1 MLGAII
7 GDLAAS
13 TYQTDKKI
21 FFSHLIGEH
30 VPLTECGYTL
40 LCTADILYRDLFIG
54 YEDFQNSLKAKFRI
68 LNDETIRM
76 MDNPSYWDETNLPSK
91 TCKFIP
97 LHLMESV
104 VCAWFG
110 ETYHESLSIPRL
122 LFGHGMDKEEGYA
135 RQFTAKMIHLL
146 RNGATKDET
155 YKELGDVFK
164 GCRHDWP
171 WQTEEGG
178 ALNYLFRAWDAFYN
192 AFDFG
197 SAIHNAVKMVGN
209 IHLNCALTGAIAEA
223 MYGCTY
229 YLKKEKYCEDHNI
242 SEFISIPEAIKKRF
256 KPQFEAIRKQ
266 RRWMKVFFKK
276 NDAATNVERHVFIP
290 TENPFPNKVISPEL
304 RRRILKAYQP
314 DWEARYGFYLD
325 NGWIYLYRS
334 HFLIGRYQLK
344 PVDDGIFRIA
354 IVQRVM
360 QNDDVKIAFEKN
372 LYTLESKHRYTRYSG
387 WRFRYFSPLTDAD
400 ECPKEYRGGVKEK
413 FWHGEKMFY
422 GDIIDNHNQWIESAK
437 ETLRNRKDSKLY
449 FYAKE
454 LGPENFGIAYY
465 IETLYGKW
473 CPYDNLDWIFEY

>member
-13 TYQTDKKI
+13 TYQTDKKM
-21 FFSHLIGEH
+21 FFSHLVGEH
-30 VPLTECGYTL
+30 VPLTECGYTV
-40 LCTADILYRDLFIG
+40 LCTADILYNDLFIERKKFG
-54 YEDFQNSLKAKFRI
+54 DALKTKFRI
-68 LNDETIRM
+68 LNDSTIQM
-76 MDNPSYWDETNLPSK
+76 IDNPIYWDVPNFDPKHFSFLPLLL
-91 TCKFIP
+91 I
-97 LHLMESV
+97 ENV

-110 ETYHESLSIPRL
+110 ETYDDCLNLPQYY
-122 LFGHGMDKEEGYA
+122 FGHDIEKEEGYA
-135 RQFTAKMIHLL
+135 RLFTSKMVYLL

-155 YKELGDVFK
+155 YKELGGVFS
-164 GCRHDWP
+164 GCRHDWE
-171 WQTEEGG
+171 WRTKEGG
-178 ALNYLFRAWDAFYN
+178 ALSYLLRAWDAFYN

-266 RRWMKVFFKK
+266 RRWMKVLFPK
-276 NDAATNVERHVFIP
+276 NDAATNVERHYFKPI
-290 TENPFPNKVISPEL
+290 ESLYADKVISPEL
-304 RRRILKAYQP
+304 RRRILNAYQP
-314 DWEARYGFYLD
+314 DWEARFGVYLD
-325 NGWIYLYRS
+325 NGWLYLYRS
-334 HFLIGRYQLK
+334 HCLIGRFKLRPIGNDNYCISNLQQSDEGHDVELALK
-344 PVDDGIFRIA
+344 SFLDV
-354 IVQRVM
+354 VM
-360 QNDDVKIAFEKN
+360 
-372 LYTLESKHRYTRYSG
+372 SKAGYVAYSG
-387 WRFRYFSPLTDAD
+387 WRFKYLRLFSNAA
-400 ECPKEYRGGVKEK
+400 ECPEEYRGSVKEK

-422 GDIIDNHNQWIESAK
+422 GDIIDNHIQWIESAK

>member
-13 TYQTDKKI
+13 TYQTDKKM
-21 FFSHLIGEH
+21 FFSHLVGEQ
-30 VPLTECGYTL
+30 VPLTECGYTV
-40 LCTADILYRDLFIG
+40 LCTADILYNDLFIG
-54 YEDFQNSLKAKFRI
+54 YKDFIDALIEKFHI
-68 LNDETIRM
+68 LNDKTLQ
-76 MDNPSYWDETNLPSK
+76 MDNPLHWHDGRLLPENHK
-91 TCKFIP
+91 DFP

-266 RRWMKVFFKK
+266 RRWMRAFFQK

-334 HFLIGRYQLK
+334 HILIGRYQLK
-344 PVDDGIFRIA
+344 PVGDGNYRIA
-354 IVQRVM
+354 NVQRVM
-360 QNDDVKIAFEKN
+360 QNDDVRIALEEN

-387 WRFRYFSPLTDAD
+387 WRFRYFRPLTDVE

-422 GDIIDNHNQWIESAK
+422 GDIIDNHIQWIESAK

>member
-1 MLGAII
+1 
-7 GDLAAS
+7 
-13 TYQTDKKI
+13 
-21 FFSHLIGEH
+21 
-30 VPLTECGYTL
+30 
-40 LCTADILYRDLFIG
+40 
-54 YEDFQNSLKAKFRI
+54 
-68 LNDETIRM
+68 
-76 MDNPSYWDETNLPSK
+76 
-91 TCKFIP
+91 
-97 LHLMESV
+97 
-104 VCAWFG
+104 
-110 ETYHESLSIPRL
+110 
-122 LFGHGMDKEEGYA
+122 MDKEEGYA

-266 RRWMKVFFKK
+266 RRWMRAFFQK

-334 HFLIGRYQLK
+334 HILIGRYQLK
-344 PVDDGIFRIA
+344 SVGDGNYRIA
-354 IVQRVM
+354 NVQRVM
-360 QNDDVKIAFEKN
+360 QNDDVRIALEEN

-387 WRFRYFSPLTDAD
+387 WRFRYFSPLTD
-400 ECPKEYRGGVKEK
+400 
-413 FWHGEKMFY
+413 
-422 GDIIDNHNQWIESAK
+422 ESAK

>member
-1 MLGAII
+1 
-7 GDLAAS
+7 
-13 TYQTDKKI
+13 
-21 FFSHLIGEH
+21 
-30 VPLTECGYTL
+30 V
-40 LCTADILYRDLFIG
+40 LCTADILYQDLFIG
-54 YEDFQNSLKAKFRI
+54 IEEFHKVLKTKFRI
-68 LNDETIRM
+68 INDQTIQM
-76 MDNPSYWDETNLPSK
+76 MDNPSYWDETNLSAK
-91 TCKFIP
+91 TRKYIP
-97 LHLMESV
+97 LHLMESA

-110 ETYHESLSIPRL
+110 ETSDQSLHMPHL
-122 LFGHGMDKEEGYA
+122 YFGYGMDKEEWYA
-135 RQFTAKMIHLL
+135 RSFLIQMIYLL

-197 SAIHNAVKMVGN
+197 SAIHNTVKMVGN

-229 YLKKEKYCEDHNI
+229 YLKKERYCEGHNI

-266 RRWMKVFFKK
+266 RRWMRAFFPK

-290 TENPFPNKVISPEL
+290 TENPFPYKVISAEQH
-304 RRRILKAYQP
+304 RRILKAYHP
-314 DWEARYGFYLD
+314 DWEARFGVYLD
-325 NGWIYLYRS
+325 NGWLYLYRS
-334 HFLIGRYQLK
+334 HCLIGRFRLK
-344 PVDDGIFRIA
+344 PIG
-354 IVQRVM
+354 
-360 QNDDVKIAFEKN
+360 NDNYCISNLQQSNEGHNVKSALIPVLDVI
-372 LYTLESKHRYTRYSG
+372 TSKFGYVAYSG

-422 GDIIDNHNQWIESAK
+422 GDIIDNHIQWIESAK